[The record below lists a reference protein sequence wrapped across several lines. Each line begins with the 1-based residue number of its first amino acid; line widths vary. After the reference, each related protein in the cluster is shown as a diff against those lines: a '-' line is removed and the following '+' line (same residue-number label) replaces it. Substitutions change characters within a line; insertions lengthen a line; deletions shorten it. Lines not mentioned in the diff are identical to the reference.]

1 MLTSERIIVT
11 RNRREV
17 SDESLNNYS
26 FSSNDSF
33 YENLELETKKD
44 IIFLIKSGYNKK
56 LVIKLYIFAK
66 PSNLN
71 EAVNYLTKEN
81 GIYQHIFV
89 NSSNDE
95 DSCEICGDK
104 KINHINEINK
114 SSNISF
120 NSSIYM
126 DCKQK
131 KSYNRNILTIRT
143 KEEIKNKCKICEEDI
158 SKEEEIKNKCEQ
170 CNNYFCSECL
180 YLHIKELIKNGKYAL
195 FCPEC
200 KFIYT
205 KNKIEQFLLFNI
217 KNKDEINNLKQLL
230 QKNNTKEMIL
240 SNPELMFC
248 PIPNCDGFARKNNNK
263 EYNIC
268 TLGHKFCIKC
278 GELWHENGKCKEEE
292 NVDKLFKQF
301 YKQYNIKNC
310 PYCHIATKKNGGC
323 NHMKCNYCGKHW
335 CWLCQK
341 IFTSTEEHYGN
352 INSTCYNRMNVVN
365 EGLIC
370 SKCNNEIND
379 NDIRLFR
386 IFRCDHIICNKCY
399 EEYLLQNKTM
409 IFFPEKIINCAMPEC
424 HGIIRT
430 SGDNIIQFINKTKN
444 VKLIKKYHSSILF
457 YDYFLHPLFPRDYC
471 QYIEVL
477 GSLFESFSK
486 LFDGCKKYEIFYD
499 FLIIIGIIFA
509 LIFFLVY
516 IMILPI
522 TSHIKVRKLYFVV
535 FLPEIRK
542 QYNNK
547 ILNLLIILGEELLSL
562 ALLFTLLAFHYIY
575 TFLFFPILGL
585 VLLIRKFIY
594 KLEF

>member
-1 MLTSERIIVT
+1 MLTYERIIVT
-11 RNRREV
+11 RNKREV

-26 FSSNDSF
+26 FSSNNSF

-81 GIYQHIFV
+81 GIYQHIFYD
-89 NSSNDE
+89 SSNNE
-95 DSCEICGDK
+95 DSCEICGEK
-104 KINHINEINK
+104 KAVHINEINK
-114 SSNISF
+114 SLNISF
-120 NSSIYM
+120 NSINMNINQKTDINIYIT
-126 DCKQK
+126 K
-131 KSYNRNILTIRT
+131 KRQ

-292 NVDKLFKQF
+292 NVDKLFQQF
-301 YKQYNIKNC
+301 YRKYNLKNC
-310 PYCHIATKKNGGC
+310 PYCHIVIKKNRGC
-323 NHMKCNYCGKHW
+323 NHMKCNYCNKDW
-335 CWLCQK
+335 CWLCQT

-352 INSTCYNRMNVVN
+352 INSTCYKRMNDVN
-365 EGLIC
+365 NEVIIC
-370 SKCNNEIND
+370 SKCDNELNNIG
-379 NDIRLFR
+379 FWT
-386 IFRCDHIICNKCY
+386 FRCEHTICNKCY
-399 EEYLLQNKTM
+399 EEYLLQKRAM
-409 IFFPEKIINCAMPEC
+409 IIFPEKIINCIISGC
-424 HGIIRT
+424 HGFTNTRART
-430 SGDNIIQFINKTKN
+430 LINLINETKN
-444 VKLIKKYHSSILF
+444 EKLIKKYL
-457 YDYFLHPLFPRDYC
+457 
-471 QYIEVL
+471 
-477 GSLFESFSK
+477 
-486 LFDGCKKYEIFYD
+486 KYVAKD
-499 FLIIIGIIFA
+499 
-509 LIFFLVY
+509 
-516 IMILPI
+516 
-522 TSHIKVRKLYFVV
+522 
-535 FLPEIRK
+535 
-542 QYNNK
+542 
-547 ILNLLIILGEELLSL
+547 
-562 ALLFTLLAFHYIY
+562 
-575 TFLFFPILGL
+575 
-585 VLLIRKFIY
+585 
-594 KLEF
+594 